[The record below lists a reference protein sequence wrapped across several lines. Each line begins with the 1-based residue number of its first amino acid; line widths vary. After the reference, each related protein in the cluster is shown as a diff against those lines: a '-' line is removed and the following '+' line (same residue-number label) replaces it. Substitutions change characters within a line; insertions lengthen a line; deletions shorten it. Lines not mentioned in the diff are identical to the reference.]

1 MPIFKAMF
9 KSLQPRTTTIAR
21 PHGMNTLILGQID
34 F

>member
-1 MPIFKAMF
+1 MPNFKAMF
-9 KSLQPRTTTIAR
+9 KTLQPRTTIAR